1 MLEQSAAIDR
11 VFHALSDRTRRQ
23 LIQRLSRGPAA
34 VSELA
39 RPLSMSLAAVVQHLQ
54 VLEDSGVVSSHKT
67 GRVRTCQLDPK
78 GLLQAEQWIASRRQL
93 WEGRLSRLDALLE
106 GGATPATAEPTSA
119 GDDDRPRRK
128 RHQPPKSTRRKS
140 P

>member
-1 MLEQSAAIDR
+1 MLEQSVAIDR

-54 VLEDSGVVSSHKT
+54 VLEDSGVVRSHKT

-106 GGATPATAEPTSA
+106 GGATPATAAPASA

-128 RHQPPKSTRRKS
+128 RHQPLKSTRRKS